1 MQDSFH
7 LILGNGRFHDFLIYL
22 KKKALQTCDLFIR
35 KIHPVVSKTP
45 AEKGMELDGIE
56 AVRLFKLLDA
66 DGNGAIEIDEQLYC
80 KRF

>member
-22 KKKALQTCDLFIR
+22 KKKHCKPAICSYGKFTRSSR
-35 KIHPVVSKTP
+35 KPRP
-45 AEKGMELDGIE
+45 GMELDGIE